1 MGSLHC
7 LELGPYEAYKHLQVL
22 QFNKSLGACLAD
34 VGLAINKRSKHMD
47 YARLAYRQG
56 RQARASYKSCGAQ
69 LVQVHDKLLST
80 SLQAFLISSFKNEE
94 GTAEVV
100 AVMK

>member
-22 QFNKSLGACLAD
+22 QLNESLGACSAN
-34 VGLAINKRSKHMD
+34 VGLAVNKRQKHMD
-47 YARLAYRQG
+47 CAQPAYEQG
-56 RQARASYKSCGAQ
+56 RRARALCKSRGAQ
-69 LVQVHDKLLST
+69 SVQVHDKLLST
-80 SLQAFLISSFKNEE
+80 SLQAFFISSLKNEE

-100 AVMK
+100 AMMK